1 MKTLK
6 TDLIKLFQ
14 EDKMGVLLLCL
25 NFLLGLGLFVF
36 AVLKLNPN
44 SSVVKIGYGD
54 IGGYRDG
61 TWTKMLV
68 FPLVAILLGVFHNF
82 LAIKIFSKR
91 GVAMMKFFLITTIM
105 LILGTLVVL
114 IRLLREG

>member
-14 EDKMGVLLLCL
+14 EDKMGVLLLCF

-61 TWTKMLV
+61 TWIKMLV

-105 LILGTLVVL
+105 LMLGTLVVL